1 MRAEIVS
8 IGTEIL
14 LGEITDLNAPFLASQ
29 LPLLGIDLYR
39 IHQLGDNK
47 DRLVET
53 FRAIW
58 FRADLIMTTGGLGPT
73 QDDVTREAV
82 SELVGEEMKVD
93 PELEAQLR
101 SFFSNRN
108 YPMPLSNLKQATLI
122 PSAQAINNPRGT
134 APGWWVKSGEQRII
148 CMPGPPGEMQR
159 MWNKE
164 VAPELKKLVVGG
176 GVLVSRTIKTFGL
189 SEGGLDEMVS
199 SLLSSNNPT
208 IGVYAKD
215 DGIHLRITS
224 KGDDEDTASALLKEM
239 EARVDDI
246 LGAYIWGRD
255 EDTLEGNVGKL
266 LLSKGLSLS
275 AMESCSGGLLAHMI
289 TNVPGSSQYF
299 KGGVVS
305 YTNEVKMAN
314 GVDGGILERHGA
326 ISRETAQA
334 MAQACRERNNAD
346 MGVGI
351 TGVAGPDASEGKDPG
366 TVFLGISTKNGTRSV
381 DLNLP
386 GIRPLIKQ
394 RAAIAALSELQK
406 ELQAL

>member
-14 LGEITDLNAPFLASQ
+14 LGEITDLNAPYLASQ

-58 FRADLIMTTGGLGPT
+58 SRADLIMTTGGLGPT

-82 SELVGEEMKVD
+82 SELVGEDMKVD
-93 PELEAQLR
+93 PELETQLR
-101 SFFSNRN
+101 SFFRNRN

-122 PSAQAINNPRGT
+122 PSARAIYNPRGT
-134 APGWWVKSGEQRII
+134 APGWWVESGDRRII

-164 VAPELKKLVVGG
+164 VSPELKKFVAG
-176 GVLVSRTIKTFGL
+176 GVLVSRTVKTFGL
-189 SEGGLDEMVS
+189 SEGGLDEMVA

-215 DGIHLRITS
+215 DGIHLRITA
-224 KGDDEDTASALLKEM
+224 KGDDEQTASALLEDM

-246 LGAYIWGRD
+246 LGKYIWGRD

-266 LLSKGLSLS
+266 LASKGLSLA

-299 KGGVVS
+299 NGGVVS
-305 YTNEVKMAN
+305 YTNPVKMAN
-314 GVDGGILERHGA
+314 GVDGEILGRHGA
-326 ISRETAQA
+326 ISRETAKA
-334 MAQACRERNNAD
+334 MADACRNLNNAD
-346 MGVGI
+346 LGVAI

-394 RAAIAALSELQK
+394 RAAIAALYELQK

>member
-58 FRADLIMTTGGLGPT
+58 SRADLIMTTGGLGPT

-122 PSAQAINNPRGT
+122 PSARAINNPRGT
-134 APGWWVKSGEQRII
+134 APGWWVESGERRII

-224 KGDDEDTASALLKEM
+224 KGEDEDTASALLKEM
-239 EARVDDI
+239 EDRVDDI
-246 LGAYIWGRD
+246 LGTYIWGRD

-266 LLSKGLSLS
+266 LLSKGLSLA
-275 AMESCSGGLLAHMI
+275 AMESCSGGLL
-289 TNVPGSSQYF
+289 SQHDY
-299 KGGVVS
+299 
-305 YTNEVKMAN
+305 
-314 GVDGGILERHGA
+314 
-326 ISRETAQA
+326 
-334 MAQACRERNNAD
+334 
-346 MGVGI
+346 
-351 TGVAGPDASEGKDPG
+351 
-366 TVFLGISTKNGTRSV
+366 
-381 DLNLP
+381 
-386 GIRPLIKQ
+386 Q
-394 RAAIAALSELQK
+394 RAGQLPIFQRRGSLLHQRGEDDQRRGRRHS
-406 ELQAL
+406 

>member
-14 LGEITDLNAPFLASQ
+14 LGEITDLNAPYLASQ

-39 IHQLGDNK
+39 IHQLGDNR

-58 FRADLIMTTGGLGPT
+58 SRADLILTTGGLGPT

-82 SELVGEEMKVD
+82 AELVGEEMKVD
-93 PELEAQLR
+93 ADLEVQLR
-101 SFFSNRN
+101 AFFQNRN

-122 PSAQAINNPRGT
+122 PSARPIYNPRGT
-134 APGWWVKSGEQRII
+134 APGWWVESGDKRVV

-164 VAPELKKLVVGG
+164 VSPGLKKLVAG
-176 GVLVSRTIKTFGL
+176 GVLVSRTVKTFGL
-189 SEGGLDEMVS
+189 SEGGLDEMVA
-199 SLLSSNNPT
+199 SLLSSRNPT

-215 DGIHLRITS
+215 DGIHLRITA
-224 KGDDEDTASALLKEM
+224 KADDEETATSLLKDM

-246 LGAYIWGRD
+246 LGKYIWGRD
-255 EDTLEGNVGKL
+255 EETLEGNVGKL
-266 LLSKGLSLS
+266 LESKGLTLA
-275 AMESCSGGLLAHMI
+275 AMESCSGGLLAHMV
-289 TNVPGSSQYF
+289 TNVPGSSGYF
-299 KGGVVS
+299 NGGVVS
-305 YTNEVKMAN
+305 YTNPVKMAN
-314 GVDGGILERHGA
+314 GVDAEILGRHGA
-326 ISRETAQA
+326 ISRETAKA
-334 MAQACRERNNAD
+334 MADACRTRNNAD
-346 MGVGI
+346 LGVGI
-351 TGVAGPDASEGKDPG
+351 TGAAGPDSSEGKDPG

-386 GIRPLIKQ
+386 GIRVLVKQ
-394 RAAIAALSELQK
+394 RAAIAALYELQK

>member
-14 LGEITDLNAPFLASQ
+14 LGEITDLNAPYLASQ

-58 FRADLIMTTGGLGPT
+58 SRADLIMTTGGLGPT

-82 SELVGEEMKVD
+82 SELVGEDMKVD
-93 PELEAQLR
+93 PELETQLR

-122 PSAQAINNPRGT
+122 PSARAIYNPRGT
-134 APGWWVKSGEQRII
+134 APGWWVESGDRRII

-164 VAPELKKLVVGG
+164 VSPELKKFVAG
-176 GVLVSRTIKTFGL
+176 GVLVSRTVKTFGL
-189 SEGGLDEMVS
+189 SEGGLDEMVA

-215 DGIHLRITS
+215 DGIHLRITA
-224 KGDDEDTASALLKEM
+224 KGDDEETASALLEDM

-246 LGAYIWGRD
+246 LGKYIWGRD

-266 LLSKGLSLS
+266 LASKGLSLA

-299 KGGVVS
+299 NGGVVS
-305 YTNEVKMAN
+305 YTNPVKMAN
-314 GVDGGILERHGA
+314 GVDGEILGRHGA
-326 ISRETAQA
+326 VSRETAKA
-334 MAQACRERNNAD
+334 MADACRNLNNAD
-346 MGVGI
+346 LGVGI

-366 TVFLGISTKNGTRSV
+366 TVFLGISTKNVTRSV

-394 RAAIAALSELQK
+394 RAAIAALYELQK

>member
-14 LGEITDLNAPFLASQ
+14 LGEITDLNAPYLASQ

-58 FRADLIMTTGGLGPT
+58 SRADLIMTTGGLGPT

-82 SELVGEEMKVD
+82 ADLVGEEMNVD
-93 PELEAQLR
+93 PELEVQLR
-101 SFFSNRN
+101 SFFQNRN

-122 PSAQAINNPRGT
+122 PSARAIYNPRGT
-134 APGWWVKSGEQRII
+134 APGWWVASGDKLVI

-164 VAPELKKLVVGG
+164 VSPELKKLVAG
-176 GVLVSRTIKTFGL
+176 GVLLSRTIKTFGL
-189 SEGGLDEMVS
+189 SEGGLDEMVAT
-199 SLLSSNNPT
+199 LLSSTNPT

-215 DGIHLRITS
+215 DGIHLRITA
-224 KGDDEDTASALLKEM
+224 KADDEDTASALLKNM

-246 LGAYIWGRD
+246 LGKYIWGRD

-266 LLSKGLSLS
+266 LSSKGLSLA

-299 KGGVVS
+299 NGGVVS
-305 YTNEVKMAN
+305 YTNPVKVAN
-314 GVDGGILERHGA
+314 GVDGEVLGRHGA
-326 ISRETAQA
+326 ISRETAKA
-334 MAQACRERNNAD
+334 MADACRNLNNAD
-346 MGVGI
+346 LGVGI

-394 RAAIAALSELQK
+394 RAAIAALYELQK

>member
-58 FRADLIMTTGGLGPT
+58 SRADLIMTTGGLGPT

-82 SELVGEEMKVD
+82 AELVGEEMKVD
-93 PELEAQLR
+93 ADLEVQLR
-101 SFFSNRN
+101 AFFKNRN

-122 PSAQAINNPRGT
+122 PSARPVYNPRGT
-134 APGWWVKSGEQRII
+134 APGWWVESGDKLIV

-164 VAPELKKLVVGG
+164 VSPELKKIGAP

-199 SLLSSNNPT
+199 SLLSSTNPT

-215 DGIHLRITS
+215 DGIHLRITA
-224 KGDDEDTASALLKEM
+224 KGEDESTASALLEDM

-246 LGAYIWGRD
+246 LGDYIWGRD
-255 EDTLEGNVGKL
+255 EDTLEGNVGKM
-266 LLSKGLSLS
+266 LLSKGLSLTT
-275 AMESCSGGLLAHMI
+275 MESCSGGLLSNMI
-289 TNVPGSSQYF
+289 TNVPGSSRYF

-314 GVDGGILERHGA
+314 GVDGDTLGQHGA

-334 MAQACRERNNAD
+334 MAQACRERNGAD

-351 TGVAGPDASEGKDPG
+351 TGVAGPDRSEGKDPG
-366 TVFLGISTKNGTRSV
+366 TVYLGISTRRGTRSV
-381 DLNLP
+381 ELNLP
-386 GIRPLIKQ
+386 GIRVLVKQ
-394 RAAIAALSELQK
+394 RAAIAALYELQK

>member
-14 LGEITDLNAPFLASQ
+14 LGEITDLNAPYLASQ

-58 FRADLIMTTGGLGPT
+58 SRADLIMTTGGLGPT

-82 SELVGEEMKVD
+82 SELVGEDMKVD
-93 PELEAQLR
+93 PELETQLR

-122 PSAQAINNPRGT
+122 PSARAIYNPRGT
-134 APGWWVKSGEQRII
+134 APGWWVESGDRRII

-164 VAPELKKLVVGG
+164 VSPELKKFVAG
-176 GVLVSRTIKTFGL
+176 GVLVSRTVKTFGL
-189 SEGGLDEMVS
+189 SEGGLDEMVA

-215 DGIHLRITS
+215 DGIHLRITA
-224 KGDDEDTASALLKEM
+224 KGDDEETASALLEDM

-246 LGAYIWGRD
+246 LGKYIWGRD

-266 LLSKGLSLS
+266 LASKGLSLA

-299 KGGVVS
+299 NGGVVS
-305 YTNEVKMAN
+305 YTNPVKMAN
-314 GVDGGILERHGA
+314 GVDGEILGRHGA
-326 ISRETAQA
+326 VSRETAKA
-334 MAQACRERNNAD
+334 MADACRNLNNAD
-346 MGVGI
+346 LGVGI

-394 RAAIAALSELQK
+394 RAAIAALYELQK

>member
-14 LGEITDLNAPFLASQ
+14 LGEITDLNAPYLASQ

-58 FRADLIMTTGGLGPT
+58 SRADLIMTTGGLGPT

-82 SELVGEEMKVD
+82 SELVGEDMKVD
-93 PELEAQLR
+93 PELETQLR

-122 PSAQAINNPRGT
+122 PSARAIYNPRGT
-134 APGWWVKSGEQRII
+134 APGWWVESGDRRII

-164 VAPELKKLVVGG
+164 VSPELKKFVAG
-176 GVLVSRTIKTFGL
+176 GVLVSRTVKTFGL
-189 SEGGLDEMVS
+189 SEGGLDEMVA

-215 DGIHLRITS
+215 DGIHLRITA
-224 KGDDEDTASALLKEM
+224 KGDDEETASALLEDM

-246 LGAYIWGRD
+246 LGKYIWGRD
-255 EDTLEGNVGKL
+255 EETLEGNVGKL
-266 LLSKGLSLS
+266 LASKGLSLA

-299 KGGVVS
+299 NGGVVS
-305 YTNEVKMAN
+305 YTNPVKMAN
-314 GVDGGILERHGA
+314 GVDGEILGRHGA
-326 ISRETAQA
+326 ISRETAKA
-334 MAQACRERNNAD
+334 MADACRNLNNAD
-346 MGVGI
+346 LGVGI

-394 RAAIAALSELQK
+394 RAAIAALYELQK

>member
-14 LGEITDLNAPFLASQ
+14 LGEITDLNAPYLASQ

-39 IHQLGDNK
+39 IHQLGDNR

-58 FRADLIMTTGGLGPT
+58 SRADLILTTGGLGPT

-82 SELVGEEMKVD
+82 AELVGEEMKVD
-93 PELEAQLR
+93 SHLEIQLR
-101 SFFSNRN
+101 AFFQNRN

-122 PSAQAINNPRGT
+122 PSARAIYNPRGT
-134 APGWWVKSGEQRII
+134 APGWWVESDDKRVI

-164 VAPELKKLVVGG
+164 VSPELKKMVVG
-176 GVLVSRTIKTFGL
+176 GVLVSRTVKTFGL
-189 SEGGLDEMVS
+189 SEGGLDEMVA
-199 SLLSSNNPT
+199 SLLSSRNPT

-215 DGIHLRITS
+215 DGIHLRITA
-224 KGDDEDTASALLKEM
+224 KADDEETASALLKDM

-246 LGAYIWGRD
+246 LGKYIWGKD

-266 LLSKGLSLS
+266 LQSKGLTLA
-275 AMESCSGGLLAHMI
+275 AMESCSGGLLSHMV

-299 KGGVVS
+299 NGGVVS
-305 YTNEVKMAN
+305 YTNPVKMAN
-314 GVDGGILERHGA
+314 GVNGEILGRYGA
-326 ISRETAQA
+326 ISRETARA
-334 MAQACRERNNAD
+334 MAEACRNLNNAD
-346 MGVGI
+346 LGVAI
-351 TGVAGPDASEGKDPG
+351 TGSAGPDPSEGKDPG

-386 GIRPLIKQ
+386 GIRVLVKQ
-394 RAAIAALSELQK
+394 RAAIAALYELQK
-406 ELQAL
+406 ELQTL